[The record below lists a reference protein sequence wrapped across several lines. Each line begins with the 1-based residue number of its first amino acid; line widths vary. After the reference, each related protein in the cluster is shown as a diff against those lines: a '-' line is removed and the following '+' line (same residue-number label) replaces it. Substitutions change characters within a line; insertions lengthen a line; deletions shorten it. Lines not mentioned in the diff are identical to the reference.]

1 MTREIRI
8 GSAHSILNHESG
20 EWNWNRFGRPLKKR
34 KDHHDLR
41 KRLYLE
47 CWWRLEF
54 STKKLF
60 YKAMRCWPVVLLSV
74 NIKYLQCGS
83 KFCIQMCHDVIDW
96 IQGICVLA
104 LYWWIYPSSY
114 LIQLDFFSFSYAIL
128 VQCLLMNKD
137 TFILGPSNQSL
148 RLARQDKGGFSQIW
162 HGLACSASVKEGLGC
177 TKWTIIKAHLLGLQ
191 YPRDILS
198 TCTFHHQQ
206 YFIIFSFLVQ
216 EMQKHNIRKLW
227 CRKIMVLH

>member
-1 MTREIRI
+1 MELESLW
-8 GSAHSILNHESG
+8 SASQ
-20 EWNWNRFGRPLKKR
+20 KR

-60 YKAMRCWPVVLLSV
+60 YKAMRCWPVVLSSV

-114 LIQLDFFSFSYAIL
+114 LIQLDFFHSATRSWSSACLWTKIHSFL
-128 VQCLLMNKD
+128 D
-137 TFILGPSNQSL
+137 H
-148 RLARQDKGGFSQIW
+148 QIK
-162 HGLACSASVKEGLGC
+162 VF
-177 TKWTIIKAHLLGLQ
+177 GLQ
-191 YPRDILS
+191 GKIRVV
-198 TCTFHHQQ
+198 
-206 YFIIFSFLVQ
+206 FLRFGMGWLALVP
-216 EMQKHNIRKLW
+216 
-227 CRKIMVLH
+227 

>member
-1 MTREIRI
+1 MEANSASKCVTMWLIEYKVFVYLLFIGEFIHLRI
-8 GSAHSILNHESG
+8 WFNWIL
-20 EWNWNRFGRPLKKR
+20 
-34 KDHHDLR
+34 
-41 KRLYLE
+41 
-47 CWWRLEF
+47 
-54 STKKLF
+54 
-60 YKAMRCWPVVLLSV
+60 
-74 NIKYLQCGS
+74 
-83 KFCIQMCHDVIDW
+83 
-96 IQGICVLA
+96 
-104 LYWWIYPSSY
+104 
-114 LIQLDFFSFSYAIL
+114 FSFSYAIL

-162 HGLACSASVKEGLGC
+162 HGLACSGSVKRRPGMH
-177 TKWTIIKAHLLGLQ
+177 KVDHNYKAHLLGLQ

-227 CRKIMVLH
+227 CRKIMVFQ

>member
-96 IQGICVLA
+96 LQGICVLTR
-104 LYWWIYPSSY
+104 YWWIYPSSY
-114 LIQLDFFSFSYAIL
+114 LIQLDFFSIQL
-128 VQCLLMNKD
+128 RD
-137 TFILGPSNQSL
+137 PGPV
-148 RLARQDKGGFSQIW
+148 LAYEQRYIHS
-162 HGLACSASVKEGLGC
+162 
-177 TKWTIIKAHLLGLQ
+177 WTIKSKSSACKA
-191 YPRDILS
+191 R
-198 TCTFHHQQ
+198 
-206 YFIIFSFLVQ
+206 
-216 EMQKHNIRKLW
+216 
-227 CRKIMVLH
+227 

>member
-1 MTREIRI
+1 MWKQILHPNVSRCDWLNTRYLCTCSLLVNLSIFVFDSI
-8 GSAHSILNHESG
+8 G
-20 EWNWNRFGRPLKKR
+20 
-34 KDHHDLR
+34 
-41 KRLYLE
+41 
-47 CWWRLEF
+47 
-54 STKKLF
+54 
-60 YKAMRCWPVVLLSV
+60 
-74 NIKYLQCGS
+74 
-83 KFCIQMCHDVIDW
+83 
-96 IQGICVLA
+96 
-104 LYWWIYPSSY
+104 
-114 LIQLDFFSFSYAIL
+114 FFSFSFAIL

-148 RLARQDKGGFSQIW
+148 RLASKGGFSQIW
-162 HGLACSASVKEGLGC
+162 WAGLHWFRKRRPGMHKVDHNY
-177 TKWTIIKAHLLGLQ
+177 KAHLLGLQ